1 MGLVGLGLGFHGAV
15 AHVLHAQGAGD
26 HQDLVE
32 RVALAGFQNHAA
44 HAGVQRQLG
53 ELAAHGRELVG
64 LIDRA
69 QLGEQL
75 VTVGDGAF
83 ARRFNEGEV
92 FHLPQVQALHA
103 QDHARQGRAQDL
115 RVGETRATGKVFIV
129 VQANTNAVGDTAAAA
144 RALVRRGLADGLDH
158 QLLDLAAQAVALHAG
173 GARVDHVADSG
184 HGERGFGHVGGQDDA
199 PPAAG
204 VEHAVLLGLRQAREQ
219 RQDLGVARPRLV
231 GHVFAQVVGGFSD
244 LALAGQKHQD
254 VAARTTGPQL
264 VHAVGNGRVQ
274 VVFARFFKRPVA
286 LLDRVGAPR
295 HQDHRGLAFGAG
307 EMLGEAVGVDGGR
320 GDDDFQVGAT
330 RQDLPQVAQQEVD
343 VEAALVRLVDDDR
356 VVGLEQRVGLGFGQQ
371 DAVGHELDR
380 GLCAQ
385 AVLEAHLV
393 AHHLTQRGFEL
404 VGDALGHRT
413 RGDAPRLGVA
423 DQARRFTRAGV
434 RARQAAP
441 HGQGDF
447 GQLRG
452 LARAGFTADD
462 DDLVLGQGVHDV
474 LTPTRDGQAVGK
486 IQHIRGLGHGRRH
499 GGDYPTPR
507 IHVLHWFT

>member
-32 RVALAGFQNHAA
+32 RVALAGLQNHAA

-115 RVGETRATGKVFIV
+115 WVGETRATGKVFVV
-129 VQANTNAVGDTAAAA
+129 VQANTNAVGHAAAAA

-173 GARVDHVADSG
+173 GARVDHVADAG

-231 GHVFAQVVGGFSD
+231 GHVFAQVVGGFTD
-244 LALAGQKHQD
+244 LALAG
-254 VAARTTGPQL
+254 
-264 VHAVGNGRVQ
+264 
-274 VVFARFFKRPVA
+274 
-286 LLDRVGAPR
+286 
-295 HQDHRGLAFGAG
+295 
-307 EMLGEAVGVDGGR
+307 
-320 GDDDFQVGAT
+320 
-330 RQDLPQVAQQEVD
+330 
-343 VEAALVRLVDDDR
+343 
-356 VVGLEQRVGLGFGQQ
+356 
-371 DAVGHELDR
+371 
-380 GLCAQ
+380 
-385 AVLEAHLV
+385 
-393 AHHLTQRGFEL
+393 
-404 VGDALGHRT
+404 
-413 RGDAPRLGVA
+413 
-423 DQARRFTRAGV
+423 
-434 RARQAAP
+434 
-441 HGQGDF
+441 
-447 GQLRG
+447 
-452 LARAGFTADD
+452 
-462 DDLVLGQGVHDV
+462 
-474 LTPTRDGQAVGK
+474 
-486 IQHIRGLGHGRRH
+486 
-499 GGDYPTPR
+499 
-507 IHVLHWFT
+507 